1 MKRYFWIAGLL
12 VLALTGRSFAQ
23 AAPSAAEYKRLLEEN
38 QKLQEENKRL
48 RNALKAGGQNS
59 SATAVVD
66 LKRVYDSLRE
76 KITVESELKTR
87 EQVFEAEREK
97 RETKVK
103 DLQET
108 LKGVALGTPEYI
120 KVQDQLEQ
128 ALGAHR
134 IWITI
139 EAGKINRDRAN
150 WIKKIYTKMMD
161 SIDQVA
167 SVKGYDLVLFKI
179 PPIDFA
185 EVAAGEVAGKIAT
198 RKVLWSVD
206 ELDLTDA
213 VIQRMNTAFLRDV
226 TSGTGE

>member
-1 MKRYFWIAGLL
+1 MKRNVWIVGLL
-12 VLALTGRSFAQ
+12 AIVFASQAFAQ
-23 AAPSAAEYKRLLEEN
+23 PAPTAAEYKRLLEEN
-38 QKLQEENKRL
+38 RKLQEENKRL
-48 RNALKAGGQNS
+48 REALKAGGQNS

-76 KITVESELKTR
+76 KVSIEAELKTR

-108 LKGVALGTPEYI
+108 LKGLTSGTPQYVQTQEDLEKALGE
-120 KVQDQLEQ
+120 
-128 ALGAHR
+128 HR
-134 IWITI
+134 VWITI

-150 WIKKIYTKMMD
+150 WIKKIYNKMMD
-161 SIDQVA
+161 AIDQEA

-185 EVAAGEVAGKIAT
+185 EVSSNEVAGKIAT

-213 VIQRMNTAFLRDV
+213 VIQRMNTAYLR
-226 TSGTGE
+226 GN